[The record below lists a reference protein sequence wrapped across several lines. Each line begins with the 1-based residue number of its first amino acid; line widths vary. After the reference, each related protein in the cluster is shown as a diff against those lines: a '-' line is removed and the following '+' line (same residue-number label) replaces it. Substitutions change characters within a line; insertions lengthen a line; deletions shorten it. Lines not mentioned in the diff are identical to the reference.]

1 MASCHGWLP
10 SYLVYTTR
18 TSRPATRGHSTP
30 GSRHGSGAAG
40 RDHVFQPGDVPVA
53 LEVALRG
60 EDRELP
66 VAHHVPHHMVE
77 LVLLEE
83 AGALERGRPH
93 VRGRRRAAQPDRHQ
107 IVDVVLGLDDGV
119 LDPVCGEHLLL
130 HRW

>member
-1 MASCHGWLP
+1 MVMCQCRLP

-18 TSRPATRGHSTP
+18 TLRPATRGHSTAD
-30 GSRHGSGAAG
+30 SRQGSGAAG
-40 RDHVFQPGDVPVA
+40 GDHVFQPGDVPVA
-53 LEVALRG
+53 LEVTLRG
-60 EDRELP
+60 AERELP
-66 VAHHVPHHMVE
+66 VVHHVPHHMVE

-83 AGALERGRPH
+83 AGAPERGGPH